1 MIFEVGLLLYNWF
14 KTDKDFFFYNCLRI
28 MASELNLSESERLEL
43 WNKSRFEAFLPSTV
57 YLVLCIVVGV
67 AGNGVVIYIYR
78 FRLHGKHDGR
88 YFIPH
93 LAVADLF
100 AVLASGELHIMNNLY
115 PVTYR
120 FEKLCKWNFVFG
132 FVATVFST
140 CILLLIA
147 VQRYLKVCR
156 PFGRQMVLF
165 WRRFSLL
172 LSLLMTVILGV
183 PSYFT
188 FGLEKVSNLELNVTG
203 SACRRLTTTTQTL
216 SLVHATVC
224 TMLTVTEGALLIVLY
239 VKICK
244 VIFQKDQ
251 NLGKPD
257 TKKTNISKMFMVITM
272 IYLVSFL
279 PRMITF
285 LLEGTKAD
293 LWETIPVEAYG
304 VVRMVELLYIVN
316 HVVNPFVYA
325 FMDVKFVKEFKQVFS
340 CKNQIATRPRCEDL
354 GTEFSPVI

>member
-1 MIFEVGLLLYNWF
+1 
-14 KTDKDFFFYNCLRI
+14 

-78 FRLHGKHDGR
+78 CRLQGKHDGR

-93 LAVADLF
+93 LAVADLS
-100 AVLASGELHIMNNLY
+100 AVIASGELHIMNNLY

-140 CILLLIA
+140 CILLLIT

-156 PFGRQMVLF
+156 PFGGQMVLF

-216 SLVHATVC
+216 SLIHATVC
-224 TMLTVTEGALLIVLY
+224 TMLVVTEGALLIVLY
-239 VKICK
+239 VNISK
-244 VIFQKDQ
+244 VIFQQKDQ

-257 TKKTNISKMFMVITM
+257 TKKTNISKMFMVITI

-285 LLEGTKAD
+285 LLEGTKAG
-293 LWETIPVEAYG
+293 LWETISVEAYG

-316 HVVNPFVYA
+316 HVANPFVYA